1 MGNFIGNEPATSFE
15 TVRKQVSTSNSGTTI
30 TLDHAVTNVQDILV
44 TINAVVQSYDNY
56 SVSGTTLTVGGTL
69 SNDRVEILYV
79 GRTFQSVNP
88 SASSVGTSQLVDDAV
103 TGAKLNTDVISAQT
117 ELASEPADTDEFL
130 VSDAG
135 VIKRIDYSL
144 IKGGGTLV
152 PLSTISSTSNTTTH
166 TFSDVFSSTYS
177 NYFILCHHCQLAT
190 DNEKMMSRMR
200 SASGQF
206 TTTSYNLAATGFR
219 NGSSAGDV
227 TFYNTNSSSWDLT
240 TNIDNTNTDVG
251 RATFF
256 MYVTTPNSTTFV
268 TDIIGQAS
276 YRKESQDRS
285 VANFSGTVN
294 SKTAFTGID
303 FLTSSG
309 DIAQFNAT
317 CYGIKT
323 S

>member
-1 MGNFIGNEPATSFE
+1 MSKTQIPT
-15 TVRKQVSTSNSGTTI
+15 
-30 TLDHAVTNVQDILV
+30 
-44 TINAVVQSYDNY
+44 
-56 SVSGTTLTVGGTL
+56 GG
-69 SNDRVEILYV
+69 I
-79 GRTFQSVNP
+79 
-88 SASSVGTSQLVDDAV
+88 ADDAISEEHLDATAI
-103 TGAKLNTDVISAQT
+103 TGHTA
-117 ELASEPADTDEFL
+117 LAESPADTDEFL
-130 VSDAG
+130 ISDG
-135 VIKRIDYSL
+135 GTLKRLDAQYV
-144 IKGGGTLV
+144 GGGTFV
-152 PLSTISSTSNTTTH
+152 PLSTISSTSDTTTH
-166 TFSDVFSSTYS
+166 TFSDVFTSTYA
-177 NYFILCHHCQLAT
+177 NYFILCHHCRLAT
-190 DNEKMMSRMR
+190 DNEKIICRIR

-206 TTTSYNLAATGFR
+206 TTTSYNLAATGYR

-227 TFYNTNSSSWDLT
+227 AFSNTNGGGWDIT
-240 TNIDNTNTDVG
+240 TNIDNSNSDVG

-276 YRKESQDRS
+276 YRKESTDRS

-317 CYGIKT
+317 CYAIKT

>member
-1 MGNFIGNEPATSFE
+1 MS
-15 TVRKQVSTSNSGTTI
+15 KTTI
-30 TLDHAVTNVQDILV
+30 PTGGITADAIDATLIA
-44 TINAVVQSYDNY
+44 
-56 SVSGTTLTVGGTL
+56 
-69 SNDRVEILYV
+69 
-79 GRTFQSVNP
+79 
-88 SASSVGTSQLVDDAV
+88 DDAISEEHLDATAI
-103 TGAKLNTDVISAQT
+103 TGHTA
-117 ELASEPADTDEFL
+117 LAESPADTDEFL
-130 VSDAG
+130 ISDG
-135 VIKRIDYSL
+135 GTLKRLDAQYV
-144 IKGGGTLV
+144 GGGTFV
-152 PLSTISSTSNTTTH
+152 PLSTISSTSDTTTH
-166 TFSDVFSSTYS
+166 TFSDVFTSTYA
-177 NYFILCHHCQLAT
+177 NYFILCHHCRLAT
-190 DNEKMMSRMR
+190 DNEKIICRIR

-206 TTTSYNLAATGFR
+206 TTTSYNLAATGYR

-227 TFYNTNSSSWDLT
+227 AFSNTNGGGWDIT
-240 TNIDNTNTDVG
+240 TNIDNSNSDVG

-276 YRKESQDRS
+276 YRKESTDRS